1 MFIGALCTKVKIGKQ
16 SVHQEINEV
25 WGIYIYI
32 YVYVCMQWSITQ
44 LLNELLP
51 FAITWMDREGIML
64 NKMSQRK
71 TNTTHFH
78 LYVESEKSTNE

>member
-1 MFIGALCTKVKIGKQ
+1 
-16 SVHQEINEV
+16 
-25 WGIYIYI
+25 
-32 YVYVCMQWSITQ
+32 MQWSITQ
-44 LLNELLP
+44 LLDELLP
-51 FAITWMDREGIML
+51 FAITWMDQEGIML